1 MDLTDQDFQRLTLHE
16 SRSQITPPV
25 GKKPAPTYRAGPAPY
40 RSYHDNKEEFM
51 PPPPPPTSAYMD
63 QNFPPPPPETKENIY
78 HEIQDA
84 DFPPPPLSSGQSDF
98 RGPEPMYAGRSSGY
112 TQYGGPAGSSYES
125 RQEVQTLHQPS
136 GRYEREVK
144 QATYSIQSTDSSGK
158 SSPRSSPYATNY
170 SSTGNYGGYT
180 SQPSTYSSGSYD
192 PGIYKSSPVSYGQP
206 QTYSSNAN
214 YSQYSSNRAPS
225 PLAYTSSPSNQDGS
239 SSGVTYASLAD
250 TGVTYAQVKP
260 RSERA
265 QPGPQMPIQ
274 IKVQDVHSDNTY
286 MQPSPAQYQRHSPS
300 QQSYAPPPIAPMQA
314 SRPSL
319 DPRGGAGG
327 EPRGG
332 TGSKEQEVDA
342 LTQMLM
348 QGLEGTK
355 DPDFYGICA
364 KCGKKVVGE
373 SNGCTAM
380 DQVFHIGCF
389 ICISCGTLL
398 RGRSFYSMETKPH
411 CEPCYLNTLEKCSI
425 CSKPVT
431 DRLLRA
437 TGKPYH
443 PACFTCVVCG
453 ISLDGIPFTVD
464 ATNQIH
470 CIEDFHRKFAPRCCV
485 CHKPIMPEQGQE
497 STVRVVAMDKSFHID
512 CYRCEDCGDLL
523 SSEAEGRG
531 CYPLDDHI
539 LCKPCNAKRIN
550 ALTTK
555 LSTEL

>member
-136 GRYEREVK
+136 GRYEREVAVNLLPDPRRTPQTTHQ
-144 QATYSIQSTDSSGK
+144 QATMVATPA
-158 SSPRSSPYATNY
+158 SPAP
-170 SSTGNYGGYT
+170 
-180 SQPSTYSSGSYD
+180 
-192 PGIYKSSPVSYGQP
+192 
-206 QTYSSNAN
+206 N

-332 TGSKEQEVDA
+332 TGS
-342 LTQMLM
+342 
-348 QGLEGTK
+348 
-355 DPDFYGICA
+355 ICA